1 MKINNIFGMSFLT
14 IIVLLSGCITQTVSP
29 YEKETTD
36 VTTIQTPDFNST
48 EENLLAPTP
57 TPALVP
63 AQQTSIIASSGK
75 YAFDVVITDSRG
87 AEYKNYIIYAPL
99 GSNNQWVKIVINDKE
114 GRTLDTLVINEDDM
128 KTSERANLKI
138 IVMDIRALADG
149 TVVGTDLLVT
159 EAL

>member
-1 MKINNIFGMSFLT
+1 M
-14 IIVLLSGCITQTVSP
+14 
-29 YEKETTD
+29 
-36 VTTIQTPDFNST
+36 
-48 EENLLAPTP
+48 
-57 TPALVP
+57 
-63 AQQTSIIASSGK
+63 
-75 YAFDVVITDSRG
+75 
-87 AEYKNYIIYAPL
+87 
-99 GSNNQWVKIVINDKE
+99 INDKE